1 MTAIEPAAR
10 IRPNAR
16 GCGVAG
22 ATVFS
27 RVPIGD
33 HDMSGVAHRV
43 TLELPNGERPD
54 ALHLGTERRQF
65 VDPPYSI
72 ATS

>member
-1 MTAIEPAAR
+1 MAAIEPAAR
-10 IRPNAR
+10 VRPNVR
-16 GCGVAG
+16 GCGMAE
-22 ATVFS
+22 ATAFS

-33 HDMSGVAHRV
+33 HDMSGVAQRV

-54 ALHLGTERRQF
+54 VVHLGTERRQF